1 MSLMTDYSD
10 QERDTV
16 RSAAFGAMALVS
28 KADPGFFAMF
38 KESIAGSKA
47 FANASPE
54 LQELLKS
61 GGMPSMP
68 KGNPEEI
75 DTAILTSVKQAVAL
89 LQQKGPDEVEGFK
102 AVIVDACTKV
112 AEASKGVAPA
122 ETEAIGKVKSALG
135 VS

>member
-1 MSLMTDYSD
+1 MLRMTDYSD

-38 KESIAGSKA
+38 KESMAGSKA
-47 FANASPE
+47 LANASPE

-61 GGMPSMP
+61 GGLPNPP
-68 KGNPEEI
+68 KGKPEEI
-75 DTAILTSVKQAVAL
+75 DKAILTSVEQAVAI
-89 LQQKGPDEVEGFK
+89 LQQKGPEEVEGFK
-102 AVIVDACTKV
+102 AIIVDACNKV